1 MRNKTK
7 IFIGVSLLILGILIF
22 LNNTGLLLDYKLSFA
37 ILWDY
42 FWPILF
48 MGIGITLLFDKNF
61 TPGTIFLI
69 LSIALLA
76 TRILSFNF
84 WSTFW
89 PLIIIFAG
97 VSILLRR
104 DKPVSV
110 NNAAKISDEDRLDD
124 TVLFWGV
131 EKKMTSKNFKGG
143 DVNTVFGGYQ
153 LDLRDVKV
161 SEKGAELKIN
171 CAFGGVEIFV
181 PKKCRVVTNGT
192 GILGGW
198 TPDLRSNDVEKPVF
212 TISGVVAFGAVDIK
226 E

>member
-1 MRNKTK
+1 MKNRTK
-7 IFIGVSLLILGILIF
+7 LFIGISLLVLGVLIF
-22 LNNTGLLLDYKLSFA
+22 LNNTGLLLGYQLNFA
-37 ILWDY
+37 TLWNY
-42 FWPILF
+42 FWPVLF
-48 MGIGITLLFDKNF
+48 LGIGITLLFDKNF
-61 TPGTIFLI
+61 TPAIIFLI
-69 LSIALLA
+69 LGIALLA

-97 VSILLRR
+97 ISILLRR
-104 DKPVSV
+104 DKPISV
-110 NNAAKISDEDRLDD
+110 NNAAKTSDEDRLDD

-143 DVNTVFGGYQ
+143 EVNTVFGGYQ

-161 SEKGAELKIN
+161 AKEGAEININ

-181 PKKCRVVTNGT
+181 PKDCRVVTNGT

-198 TPDLRSNDVEKPVF
+198 TPDLKSNEVETPVL